1 MIENEETNEIIKTP
15 SSRSLGLKATKE
27 RRKEMVIKV
36 FSFDIQKNKL
46 SKDKKIYLGLL
57 KLEAKYYYNYLVFL
71 SQVKTTD
78 NYGDIIYPNNLFNF
92 NTKSDLIQ
100 IFNYE
105 DNTHVEYE
113 LKVLSSQVKQ
123 EILKK
128 IQSSIKGLSSSK
140 SKGRKIGQ
148 LKFKSFVNVPLK
160 QFNNSFYLSD
170 DCKKLSLQGNKK
182 ATFHLIR
189 NKNLSNLAKNLQ
201 LTHKSITTVK
211 SKYNKRVKAQTHN
224 NVSLKYLF

>member
-1 MIENEETNEIIKTP
+1 MIEIENINEIIKIP

-36 FSFDIQKNKL
+36 FSFNIQKNKL
-46 SKDKKIYLGLL
+46 SKDKKIYLALL
-57 KLEAKYYYNYLVFL
+57 KLEAKYYYNYLVSL

-100 IFNYE
+100 IFNCE
-105 DNTHVEYE
+105 DSTHVEYE

-128 IQSSIKGLSSSK
+128 IQSSIKGLSISK

-170 DCKKLSLQGNKK
+170 DCKKLSLQ
-182 ATFHLIR
+182 
-189 NKNLSNLAKNLQ
+189 
-201 LTHKSITTVK
+201 
-211 SKYNKRVKAQTHN
+211 
-224 NVSLKYLF
+224 